1 MVVVTCCP
9 KVPPMTRLLPAL
21 LLLSV
26 ACTGGKDG
34 KKVEVSTD
42 GDLTT
47 RRFSATTDSRG
58 IAAVEVPVAKGEEA
72 FLVHATVASSG
83 LYPSLERLESTG
95 GGTALSWEDWYG
107 DQSLTGAF
115 YPEAADT
122 IFNWPVRE
130 ADGPLDSGTW
140 IAEIAVTDDEG
151 YYAGDEDLD
160 VIVQTRAD
168 SGGLDVGSISVRL
181 VYADGLAD
189 DAEVVSG
196 TEGAVERWR
205 EVWAAYGLELVLETA
220 SSDIDPDLSDLY
232 GADDDV
238 FDQSAASTDDD
249 IVVLVGERIGG
260 RIDSYG
266 IAGGIPGSLTESSR
280 GAVVISWL
288 ANAGGDGTFSDEDI
302 RLYGET
308 LAHEVGHY
316 TGLFHPVED
325 GWSAWDALDDTPD
338 CGSTNACEGD
348 LGENLMFPYP
358 VCDWSTCPAQDQ
370 LSDGQVGVAQRYT
383 GTL

>member
-1 MVVVTCCP
+1 
-9 KVPPMTRLLPAL
+9 MTRLLLAL
-21 LLLSV
+21 PLLV
-26 ACTGGKDG
+26 ACKGGEGD

-47 RRFSATTDSRG
+47 RRLSAVTDARG
-58 IAAVEVPVAKGEEA
+58 IAAVEVPVGASDVA
-72 FLVHATVASSG
+72 FLVHATGPGGDVW
-83 LYPSLERLESTG
+83 PSVERVEGPG

-107 DQSLTGAF
+107 DESLTSAL

-122 IFNWPVRE
+122 ILNWPVRA
-130 ADGPLDSGTW
+130 ADGPLDDGTW
-140 IAEIAVTDDEG
+140 TVEVAVTDAEG
-151 YYAGDEDLD
+151 YYLDDVDLD
-160 VIVQTRAD
+160 VVVQTRVD
-168 SGGLDVGSISVRL
+168 SSGLDAGTIAVKL

-189 DAEVVSG
+189 DDEVVRG
-196 TEGAVERWR
+196 TEAAVERWR
-205 EVWAAYGLELVLETA
+205 EVWDAYGLTLQLDTA
-220 SSDIDPDLSDLY
+220 SSSIDPDLSDLY
-232 GADDDV
+232 SADEDV
-238 FDQSAASTDDD
+238 RSQSAASEDSD

-266 IAGGIPGSLTESSR
+266 IAGGIPGALTPSSR

-325 GWSAWDALDDTPD
+325 GWQAWDALDDTAD
-338 CGSTNACEGD
+338 CTSTNACEGD

-358 VCDWSTCPAQDQ
+358 VCDWNECPAQDQ
-370 LSDGQVGVAQRYT
+370 LSDGQVGVAQRYV